1 MKEENAMTVVDEL
14 VKKKKGYHLHLVKTD
29 KYKTNTIVWKM
40 KAPLEKETVTYRAL
54 LPYVL
59 QNSSKK
65 YPTTTSLQSYL
76 EELYG
81 ANFFV
86 DVSKKG
92 EYHIMSFSIEVT
104 NEKFLQDKTPLLK
117 TGLEFLSSILF
128 APNAENGR
136 FQETSLSSEKR
147 ILKQRL
153 HSLFDDKMRYSSQ
166 RLVEEMCE
174 NEPYA
179 LHPFGRLEDVDK
191 ISAESLYQY
200 YERAFR
206 EDELDLYIIG
216 DVDPEEV
223 EEHCNRLFTLED
235 RQPKLVE
242 KRSIPA
248 RTQVKVVK
256 EKQAVKQGKLNIGF
270 RTHVTFGD
278 PDYFA
283 LQVFNGIFGGFSHSK
298 LFLNV
303 REKESL
309 AYYAASRLESH
320 KGLMMVM
327 SGIESKNYEKAVDII
342 LEQLEAMKKGDFS
355 DKEIKQT
362 KAVIHNQLLETIDT
376 QRGLIEMLY
385 HNVLAKKNVTVE
397 DWLQGIVDAPDSEIV
412 NVANKIDMDT
422 IYFLSGQ
429 EGSH

>member
-1 MKEENAMTVVDEL
+1 MTVVDEL

>member
-1 MKEENAMTVVDEL
+1 MTVVDEI
-14 VKKKKGYHLHLVKTD
+14 VKKKKGYTLHFVKTD
-29 KYKTNTIVWKM
+29 QYKTNTIVWKM
-40 KAPLEKETVTYRAL
+40 KAPLENETVTLRAL
-54 LPYVL
+54 LPNVL

-86 DVSKKG
+86 DVGKKG
-92 EYHIMSFSIEVT
+92 EYHIMSFSIELA
-104 NEKFLQDKTPLLK
+104 NEKFLKEKTPLLR
-117 TGLEFLSSILF
+117 TGLDFLASILF

-136 FQETSLSSEKR
+136 FHESSVTSEKR

-153 HSLFDDKMRYSSQ
+153 QSLFDDKMRYASQ
-166 RLVEEMCE
+166 RLIEEMCE

-179 LHPFGRLEDVDK
+179 LHPYGRLDDVDS
-191 ISAESLYQY
+191 ISSESLYQY
-200 YERAFR
+200 YERALR
-206 EDELDLYIIG
+206 EDELDLYVVG
-216 DVDPEEV
+216 DVDFEEV
-223 EEHCNRLFTLED
+223 EGACDQLFLLSD

-242 KRSIPA
+242 KRSIPS
-248 RTQVKVVK
+248 RSEVKVVK
-256 EKQAVKQGKLNIGF
+256 EQQYVKQGKLNIGY
-270 RTHVTFGD
+270 RTHVSFGD

-309 AYYAASRLESH
+309 AYYASSHLESH

-327 SGIESKNYEKAVDII
+327 SGIESKNYEKAVAII
-342 LEQLEAMKKGDFS
+342 REQLEAMKNGDFS
-355 DKEIKQT
+355 EKEIEQT

-397 DWLQGIVDAPDSEIV
+397 DWLQGIVEASDSEIV
-412 NVANKIDMDT
+412 KVAEKIEMDT

-429 EGSH
+429 EGLN